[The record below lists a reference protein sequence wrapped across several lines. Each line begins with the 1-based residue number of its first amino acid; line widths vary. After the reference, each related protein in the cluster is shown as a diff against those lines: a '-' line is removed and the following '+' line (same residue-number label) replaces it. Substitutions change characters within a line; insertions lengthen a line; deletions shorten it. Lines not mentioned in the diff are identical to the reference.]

1 MEVFVVEKKIKKFV
15 VVDMGVTCAT
25 VNKVLH
31 DNYNSNNDKIVIII
45 YNIAVTLLEPINYPW
60 P

>member
-1 MEVFVVEKKIKKFV
+1 MFVVEKKIKKFV

-31 DNYNSNNDKIVIII
+31 DYNYNNNDDKIVIII
-45 YNIAVTLLEPINYPW
+45 IIAVTLLEPINYPW